1 MSSLAVYN
9 SLMKHT
15 ITLRK
20 KDRSVGGDYST
31 LSETTGLKGFVQFDT
46 NFKIERGGE
55 TLEAKAIVFL
65 KRDCGIDPNWEY
77 WEIDQTA
84 PNTVEKM
91 TVFDIARV
99 DNPLDNTTHHFELAV
114 R

>member
-1 MSSLAVYN
+1 MSSLSVYN

-15 ITLRK
+15 VTLRK
-20 KDRSVGGDYST
+20 KNRDVNGDYSI
-31 LSETTGLKGFVQFDT
+31 LSETSLKGFVQFDT
-46 NFKIERGGE
+46 NFKIEKNGE
-55 TLEAKAIVFL
+55 MLEAKAIVFL
-65 KRDCGIDPNWEY
+65 KNDCGIDVNWEY

-84 PNTVEKM
+84 PKTVEKM

-99 DNPLDNTTHHFELAV
+99 DDPTTNKTHHYELAV